1 MSPTAVTIRSL
12 TESDLPAAI
21 AVQAVVYPVP
31 LLEEPEAFASRLH
44 LPQSYCLAAVCDGRL
59 IAFLLGHGWP
69 RQNPPPL
76 DAVLRPARQ
85 NEVLYI
91 HDLAVAPLGRGL
103 RLGQRLLQRAFELA
117 VRDKL
122 TNAELIAVEG
132 AAPYWRRLG
141 FIEPEVPDSLRRKVT
156 AYGKGAR
163 WMARALPLC
172 GSPWSGERTLPG
184 SSGSD

>member
-21 AVQAVVYPVP
+21 AVQAAVYPVP
-31 LLEEPEAFASRLH
+31 LLEEPDAFASRLH

-59 IAFLLGHGWP
+59 IAYLLAHGWP
-69 RQNPPPL
+69 SKNPPAL
-76 DAVLRPARQ
+76 DAALSPARQ

-103 RLGQRLLQRAFELA
+103 RLGQRLLQCAFELA

-122 TNAELIAVEG
+122 TDAELIAVEG